1 MLPVPSS
8 LTIKKSQMATVL
20 SRLWL
25 AGLLL
30 FPIGCSSVG
39 SKNTPASSPVS
50 GQQGKPIAVDVAIA
64 REGQLRTAETYTGTA
79 LPYREVSLRSQVEGQ
94 ILDITV
100 DVGSPVKREQLLV
113 RLNDELLVTAVA
125 EANAE
130 VAARQAEAVSLQ
142 AEVDEARTQ
151 VERAQLELQQA
162 QSNARRSEQL
172 FRQGAI
178 SEQEAELARTEVGTA
193 TQALRAAQ
201 QQVKSRQQSVN
212 AAQRRI
218 AAQQALVTQA
228 QQRQSYT
235 TLTSVVEGTV
245 LARGLEP
252 GDLALPGSEILRL
265 GDLSQIKVEV
275 QISELAL
282 SDVRLGQS
290 AQVRLD
296 AFPNQSFIG
305 RVTQISPSA
314 DPIAR
319 LVPIEV
325 TIPNPNRRISG
336 GLLAR
341 VSFKQIEARQVIVP
355 ETALEIASSPHTT
368 DNRGSTENEQPQ
380 TATIFIVNGNQET
393 AAVETRTVSLGN
405 QGDNQ
410 IEILSGL
417 EPGEQYV
424 VRSGGALKNGTPVR
438 FSFISET
445 LQKDN

>member
-8 LTIKKSQMATVL
+8 LTIKKSQMVTVL
-20 SRLWL
+20 SRLCL

-50 GQQGKPIAVDVAIA
+50 EQQGKPIAVDVAIA
-64 REGQLRTAETYTGTA
+64 REGQLSTAEVYTGTT

-94 ILDITV
+94 ILDMTV
-100 DVGSPVKREQLLV
+100 DVGSPVKQGQLLV
-113 RLNDELLVTAVA
+113 RLNDELLITAVA

-130 VAARQAEAVSLQ
+130 VAARQAEAASLQ

-151 VERAQLELQQA
+151 VERARLELQQA
-162 QSNARRSEQL
+162 QSDARRSDQL
-172 FRQGAI
+172 FSQGAI

-201 QQVKSRQQSVN
+201 QQVKSGQQVVN
-212 AAQRRI
+212 AAQKRI

-245 LARGLEP
+245 LERGLEP

-265 GDLSQIKVEV
+265 GDLRQIKVEV

-314 DPIAR
+314 DPTAR

-325 TIPNPNRRISG
+325 TIPNSNQRISI

-341 VSFKQIEARQVIVP
+341 VSFNQTEARQVIVP
-355 ETALEIASSPHTT
+355 ETALEIESFPQTINNL
-368 DNRGSTENEQPQ
+368 DSTQNEQPQ
-380 TATIFIVNGNQET
+380 TATIFIVNGDQET
-393 AAVETRTVSLGN
+393 ATVETRTVSLGN
-405 QGDNQ
+405 REDNQ

-424 VRSGGALKNGTPVR
+424 VRSGGALKNGVPVR
-438 FSFISET
+438 LSFISET